1 MIMNMAKIASTLDWQ
16 TIDPTFLPVP
26 VAKQYE
32 RYKAAYREM
41 KAERDSFETAM
52 REMAPVPAGKRL
64 VIGYNFGKLSVAIA
78 SDDAKPSP
86 AKGAVSLSDFLATQ
100 SAQGKRT

>member
-1 MIMNMAKIASTLDWQ
+1 MSKSPSTLDWQ
-16 TIDPTFLPVP
+16 TIDPASLPVP

-41 KAERDSFETAM
+41 KAERDAFETAM
-52 REMAPVPAGKRL
+52 REMASAPAGQRL
-64 VIGYNFGKLSVAIA
+64 VIGYNFGKLSVALA
-78 SDDAKPSP
+78 TDDAKPST
-86 AKGAVSLSDFLATQ
+86 AKGTTSLPAFLASQ